1 MSANAA
7 RDASAAGALFDL
19 ILFAADRDQAPG
31 VRPVVAFDPADEP
44 PYLAALRRHGAREI
58 ALVRRGVSH
67 GRVAELDPKRLVRK
81 PPGRRKLEAI
91 LSVRWQAARPVFL
104 AELLENE
111 VGGLRRE
118 IRSRQEFFE
127 RSTEPGALRDWIAAG
142 LGSASHGVELPAATR
157 ELADPERDIECV
169 PVAHPAADVHD
180 LWIKSG
186 RLSTWPDD
194 RSRRLRFSFGTE
206 GDDDAAREPRR
217 LGLTRELARTLLPES
232 RVLEEHGRL
241 NALLKRFT
249 GREVTFSQHI
259 AYWNAPQGGA
269 LFHHDAFDEPFEE
282 RQLGVCYAQLSG
294 RTVWLALSLEDLAL
308 RAIELLQM
316 MQEGELAWV
325 REELFGRADDWSRA
339 LQLAADQRALER
351 ELALPGCG
359 RLASLVNRG
368 PEFTALL
375 ADSGHALVLR
385 PGDVLLLPNHGL
397 HGLERTAMHSVFCA
411 GEQAGYGL
419 SLAMRASPQRPD

>member
-1 MSANAA
+1 
-7 RDASAAGALFDL
+7 
-19 ILFAADRDQAPG
+19 
-31 VRPVVAFDPADEP
+31 
-44 PYLAALRRHGAREI
+44 
-58 ALVRRGVSH
+58 
-67 GRVAELDPKRLVRK
+67 
-81 PPGRRKLEAI
+81 
-91 LSVRWQAARPVFL
+91 
-104 AELLENE
+104 
-111 VGGLRRE
+111 
-118 IRSRQEFFE
+118 
-127 RSTEPGALRDWIAAG
+127 
-142 LGSASHGVELPAATR
+142 
-157 ELADPERDIECV
+157 
-169 PVAHPAADVHD
+169 
-180 LWIKSG
+180 
-186 RLSTWPDD
+186 
-194 RSRRLRFSFGTE
+194 
-206 GDDDAAREPRR
+206 
-217 LGLTRELARTLLPES
+217 
-232 RVLEEHGRL
+232 
-241 NALLKRFT
+241 
-249 GREVTFSQHI
+249 
-259 AYWNAPQGGA
+259 
-269 LFHHDAFDEPFEE
+269 
-282 RQLGVCYAQLSG
+282 
-294 RTVWLALSLEDLAL
+294 VWLALSLEDLAL